1 MVPKSSN
8 PNSDGSKTNYLVDY
22 GIMSESSS
30 RSSLSAQL
38 LLSIQP
44 NLESIEIHQPS
55 KYVEFIWSKAEEDDR
70 LTRDVRGKF
79 FELVIASCLIK
90 NEILP
95 FFWQAQLEFVPLANF
110 DLVVY
115 TEERGPVVLSLKTS
129 IRERYKQAEFE
140 AQAMK
145 DVHRRAKNF
154 LVTMEK
160 DEAVSLQAKID
171 SGVLSGI
178 DGVVVANEKSFDE
191 LIKLL
196 KSLSIVDTPVFSAI
210 KNPQKIELRKEK

>member
-1 MVPKSSN
+1 MSNSSKPKSKSAY
-8 PNSDGSKTNYLVDY
+8 SNYLVEY
-22 GIMSESSS
+22 GIMSESGSK
-30 RSSLSAQL
+30 SSLSAQL

-44 NLESIEIHQPS
+44 NLESIDIEQPS
-55 KYVEFIWSKAEEDDR
+55 KYIDFIWQKAEHDER

-90 NEILP
+90 NNILP

-115 TEERGPVVLSLKTS
+115 TEERGPIVLSLKTS

-160 DEAVSLQAKID
+160 DEAVTLQAKID
-171 SGVLSGI
+171 TGVLSGI
-178 DGVVVANEKSFDE
+178 DGVIVATEKSFDE
-191 LIKLL
+191 QIQSL
-196 KSLSIVDTPVFSAI
+196 KSLTIVDTPIFSAVR
-210 KNPQKIELRKEK
+210 NPQKIELKQKK

>member
-1 MVPKSSN
+1 MPNSSKPKS
-8 PNSDGSKTNYLVDY
+8 NSAYSNYLVEY
-22 GIMSESSS
+22 GLMSESSS

-44 NLESIEIHQPS
+44 TLDSIEIEQPS
-55 KYVEFIWSKAEEDDR
+55 KYIDFIWQKAEQDER

-90 NEILP
+90 NNILP

-115 TEERGPVVLSLKTS
+115 TEERGPIVLSLKTS

-160 DEAVSLQAKID
+160 DEAVTLQAKID
-171 SGVLSGI
+171 TGVLSGI
-178 DGVVVANEKSFDE
+178 DGVIVATEKSFDE
-191 LIKLL
+191 QIQLL
-196 KSLSIVDTPVFSAI
+196 KSLTIVDTPIFSAVR
-210 KNPQKIELRKEK
+210 NPQKIELKQK